1 MTTQLPKYNI
11 TDMQTRYKVV
21 EALISEN
28 FWNENTINSC
38 IGEFL
43 DSGYIEEDE
52 YCIDGNSVYLD
63 KCKANNLE
71 ILDSIKS
78 YYVHHKDSL
87 IKSIG
92 KKNTYISLI
101 IYTVSMISMILKILK
116 LFHFKTD

>member
-38 IGEFL
+38 ICEFL
-43 DSGYIEEDE
+43 DHGYIVEDE

-71 ILDSIKS
+71 ILDSIKC
-78 YYVHHKDSL
+78 YYEHHKDSL

-92 KKNTYISLI
+92 KKDYLYIINNIYRIHDIYDIKDTKI
-101 IYTVSMISMILKILK
+101 IS
-116 LFHFKTD
+116 F